1 MKKAFFINGGAGRVL
16 CSMPALEWYKQNV
29 DDDLLIVSEGWS
41 ELYLTNKVLRDCV
54 YDVGHKN
61 LFREKLIDR
70 EIVSPEPYRFN
81 PYFTQQVNLIQ
92 AFDMIINDLSEI
104 PKTKS
109 VNLEINKVDQLYGYN
124 FLSQVR
130 NQYQKDKV
138 VVFQPFGQ
146 GAVLEGAFVID
157 SSGRS
162 FELRDIVRIIKDLS
176 KEYAVVLM
184 TNINIPTNE
193 PLGAALPQANLLQWM
208 GIINACDYFLG
219 CDSLGQHYANALDKP
234 ATVVIGST
242 FPENISYPDN
252 KKFNI
257 IDNGK
262 DSRMFNPFRIAPDFT
277 AERNNE
283 DLMILDDKTIS
294 NIVKSVKKTL
304 GVSKYKKGT
313 TGLIN
318 SNKECCPETPTVT
331 TAPEYS
337 DKPSKESFKF
347 AKKPQV
353 MAESVFSAMKPE

>member
-16 CSMPALEWYKQNV
+16 CSMPALEWYKQNI

-41 ELYLTNKVLRDCV
+41 ELYLANKVLRDCV

-70 EIVSPEPYRFN
+70 EIISPEPYRFN
-81 PYFTQQVNLIQ
+81 SYFTQQVNLIQ
-92 AFDMIINDLSEI
+92 AFDMIINDLSDI
-104 PKTKS
+104 PKTKP

-146 GAVLEGAFVID
+146 GASAEGAFVID

-162 FELRDIVRIIKDLS
+162 FELRDIVKIIERLS
-176 KEYAVVLM
+176 KDYAVVLM
-184 TNINIPTNE
+184 SNINIPAET
-193 PLGAALPQANLLQWM
+193 PLGAAVPQANLLQWM

-219 CDSLGQHYANALDKP
+219 CDSLGQHYASALNKP

-242 FPENISYPDN
+242 YPENISYPDN

-257 IDNGK
+257 IDNGEGK
-262 DSRMFNPFRIAPDFT
+262 RMFNPFRIAPDYT

-283 DLMILDDKTIS
+283 DLMILDDKTLS
-294 NIVKSVKKTL
+294 DVVKSITKTL
-304 GVSKYKKGT
+304 GVPKYTKKDV
-313 TGLIN
+313 N
-318 SNKECCPETPTVT
+318 VK
-331 TAPEYS
+331 A
-337 DKPSKESFKF
+337 KPQDQVGKKASIDDFNF
-347 AKKPQV
+347 AKKPAALADNVSNAIQ
-353 MAESVFSAMKPE
+353 SS

>member
-16 CSMPALEWYKQNV
+16 CSMPALEWYKQNI

-41 ELYLTNKVLRDCV
+41 ELYLANKVLRDCV

-61 LFREKLIDR
+61 LFREKLLDR
-70 EIVSPEPYRFN
+70 DICSPEPYRFN
-81 PYFTQQVNLIQ
+81 PYFNQKVNLIQ
-92 AFDMIINDLSEI
+92 AFDMLINDLSDI

-109 VNLEINKVDQLYGYN
+109 VNLEINKVDQMFGYN

-130 NQYQKDKV
+130 NQFDREKV

-146 GAVLEGAFVID
+146 GAHQEGAFIID

-162 FELRDIVRIIKDLS
+162 FEIRDVVRIVKELS
-176 KEYAVVLM
+176 KDYAVVLM
-184 TNINIPTNE
+184 TNIQIPTEE
-193 PLGAALPQANLLQWM
+193 PIGAAVPQANLLQWM

-219 CDSLGQHYANALDKP
+219 CDSLGQHYASALDKP

-252 KKFNI
+252 KKFTI

-262 DSRMFNPFRIAPDFT
+262 DQRMFNPFRVAPDFT

-283 DLMILDDKTIS
+283 DLMILDDKVLS
-294 NIVKSVKKTL
+294 SIVKSVKKVL
-304 GVSKYKKGT
+304 GVSKYKKAEV
-313 TGLIN
+313 
-318 SNKECCPETPTVT
+318 KPQ
-331 TAPEYS
+331 A
-337 DKPSKESFKF
+337 DKPLARPSGQISGTEHEISTCNTFNF
-347 AKKPQV
+347 ARKPQV
-353 MAESVFSAMKPE
+353 LADSVSAVVKPE